1 MIVHDTRELGALL
14 RQRRKATG
22 LTTTQAATM
31 AGLSRRLLSELERGK
46 RRNVGI
52 RAVFAIADLLGLS
65 IAVEARGLPG
75 VRDRSRSSTRV

>member
-14 RQRRKATG
+14 RQRRKAAD
-22 LTTTQAATM
+22 LTTTQAAAM

-65 IAVEARGLPG
+65 LAVEARGLPG
-75 VRDRSRSSTRV
+75 VGDRRRSGTRV